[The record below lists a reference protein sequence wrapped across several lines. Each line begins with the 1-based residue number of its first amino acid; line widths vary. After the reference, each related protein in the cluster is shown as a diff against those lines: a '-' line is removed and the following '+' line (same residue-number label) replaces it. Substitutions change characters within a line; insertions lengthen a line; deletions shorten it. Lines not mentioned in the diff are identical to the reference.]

1 MSINDVM
8 VQWADDFV
16 AQNGCE
22 EILSTASIKD
32 EVMKMGVNR
41 SSIIP
46 SDHCYNRANKD
57 VTSFGS
63 KTPLFIYIEPNKY
76 QCVGSQYGYNWPD
89 FLQAQRRQ

>member
-16 AQNGCE
+16 AQNGCA

-46 SDHCYNRANKD
+46 SAI
-57 VTSFGS
+57 VTTGQT
-63 KTPLFIYIEPNKY
+63 KM
-76 QCVGSQYGYNWPD
+76 
-89 FLQAQRRQ
+89 